1 MVNSINPTYRPIPP
15 KSVLKRQNESTE
27 VESHTD
33 EKQTIVKPKPLVERR
48 KKGDR
53 RSRNGAASRGSY
65 DMRSSKGRRKE
76 DRGGHPTIEIDV

>member
-1 MVNSINPTYRPIPP
+1 MVNSINPTYRPLRP
-15 KSVLKRQNESTE
+15 KSVLKRQDESTA

-33 EKQTIVKPKPLVERR
+33 EKQAIAKPKPFVERR

-53 RSRNGAASRGSY
+53 RSRQGDSRGSY
-65 DMRSSKGRRKE
+65 DMRSGRGRRKE